1 MARVPI
7 GTLCQMRT
15 QELTK
20 LLARYTELT
29 DRAIPELL
37 NSSAVRFAQAAAKAT
52 PPAEGR
58 KTIPKDKLYRPVEE
72 TGWDNQW
79 KFRVRY
85 RTKRKRGAKLFKS
98 RSEAEKFSAIMNRG
112 AARYGWAGALVDL
125 GQPMPQVVPAS
136 FPFAGRGPTLAAQ
149 LSQAIAAAPGSNT
162 AEIANRADYVSQLGQ
177 AAGLRVV
184 NTGLTH
190 ACKRLE
196 KEIANALND

>member
-58 KTIPKDKLYRPVEE
+58 KTIPKNKLYRPVEE

-85 RTKRKRGAKLFKS
+85 RTKRKRGAKLFNS